1 MSLKDRLQAYKY
13 NEDGNI
19 DFKPEKVAKPKALK
33 SKKAQSKELT
43 TALLDLP
50 PSIAPGITV
59 VFVGFNPGVE
69 SSKQQH
75 HYAHFTNLFWKLFNA
90 SDLLRKVLTRRD
102 IYIEDHGLLKELY
115 GNDAKICTAAARHD
129 NDLLEYGIGFTDL
142 VLRCTKTAQELSKAE
157 KIANVPRLML
167 EFNESKAPF
176 VVFIGKGIWEIVVQ
190 FLIPG
195 YKLTKANFAWGK
207 QEASTTLIQ
216 AFHKRCPEKP
226 SVYVFPNTSGLVA
239 LMKFPEKL
247 ALWNALVDE
256 I

>member
-13 NEDGNI
+13 NEDENI
-19 DFKPEKVAKPKALK
+19 DFKPEKVAKSKTLK
-33 SKKAQSKELT
+33 SKKATSKLT
-43 TALLDLP
+43 SALLDLP

-90 SDLLRKVLTRRD
+90 SDILRKVLTRRD

-115 GNDAKICTAAARHD
+115 DNEAEICTAAARHD
-129 NDLLEYGIGFTDL
+129 NELLEYGIGFTDL
-142 VLRCTKTAQELSKAE
+142 VLRCTKSAQELSKAE
-157 KIANVPRLML
+157 KVANVPRLML

-190 FLIPG
+190 FLVPG
-195 YKLTKANFAWGK
+195 YKLTKNNFVWGK

-216 AFHKRCPEKP
+216 AFHKRCPGKP

-239 LMKFPEKL
+239 LMKYPEKL